1 MYSEVV
7 QSVNIM
13 IAILIVAVGVAIYY
27 IFMYDTWYPNEQ
39 RSEDSNLGDASREIT
54 GEAEG
59 AH

>member
-13 IAILIVAVGVAIYY
+13 IAILLVAVGIAIYY

-39 RSEDSNLGDASREIT
+39 RSEDSDLGDASREIT
-54 GEAEG
+54 GETEG

>member
-13 IAILIVAVGVAIYY
+13 IAILLVAVSLTIYY
-27 IFMYDTWYPNEQ
+27 IFMYDTWYPNDQ
-39 RSEDSNLGDASREIT
+39 QGEDSSIGISSGEIT
-54 GEAEG
+54 GETEG

>member
-13 IAILIVAVGVAIYY
+13 IAILLVAVSLTIYY
-27 IFMYDTWYPNEQ
+27 IFMYDTWYPNDQ
-39 RSEDSNLGDASREIT
+39 ISEDSDLGDASREIT
-54 GEAEG
+54 GQTEG

>member
-13 IAILIVAVGVAIYY
+13 IAILLVAVSLTIYY
-27 IFMYDTWYPNEQ
+27 IFMYDTWYPTDQ
-39 RSEDSNLGDASREIT
+39 PSEDSNLGDASREIT